1 MIFVYLNLFYSMAA
15 ETIVDCDITVLID
28 LKGMLFLKNVNN
40 AIIIEIL
47 KLGGIALDLNTLN
60 KEQLE
65 AVKTVD
71 GPLLILAGAGSGKT
85 RVITYRVAHLIETG
99 VYPGNILAITFT
111 NKAADEMKE
120 RVIELVGEE
129 AKSMWI
135 STFHSACVRIL
146 RVDIEKL
153 GYNKNFVIYDSQE
166 QEKLIDE
173 CLKELNFDN
182 KIYKPREIL
191 SKIGSLKDTLTDE
204 EDYYKKYADDFKN
217 KVVARTFL
225 LYQKKLKNSNA
236 LDFDDIINKT
246 VKLFQTYPDVLNH
259 YQRKFRYILVDEYQD
274 TNRAQYELIN
284 LLAKGHKNLCVVG
297 DDDQCLLQG
306 TLVNVP
312 SGKVPI
318 ENIKENDKLIC
329 ASGHGEVTVGT
340 ADKVMRKEY
349 EGPIIKIKTA
359 KGHIIKGTPNH
370 IGFAKI
376 NVSPDSYYVYLMYK
390 KNLGYRIGQTRGVRS
405 RKGQLINGMFVRLNQ
420 EHADKM
426 WILRVCE
433 NKGEASYYENYFSA
447 KYGIPMVVFSDK
459 GRNISMDQEMINKLF
474 KEIDTFKAV
483 ENLMRENMIFKEYP
497 HHMCNAVIRGQ
508 STRRIININFFSGKK
523 YISDNFY
530 SHRISLNTT
539 GDELESIMKKNE
551 HHVRPGQRN
560 TWRIETER
568 KEYDDADSYAKKIS
582 QQGYDLEILR
592 RARLTE
598 GKSFMF
604 MPFSHMRPTMSIP
617 VYENGEIIEDVIE
630 DVSVEDY
637 KGYVYD
643 ISIPHLRQY
652 ICENVVVH
660 NCVYGWRGADIRNIL
675 DFEKDYPSC
684 KVIKL
689 EQNYRCTKKI
699 LDAANYVIANNEQ
712 RKPKKLWTEN
722 KTGDN
727 VKFYRAENER
737 GEARFILDEIK
748 SLTLADFKYKDVA
761 ILYRNNA
768 MSRVLEEALI
778 TNNMPYKVIGGFR
791 FYDRMEVKDIM
802 AYLKVINNP
811 LDNISIL
818 RIVNVPKRG
827 IGAST
832 IDNIR
837 EYANQKGISIYSAM
851 LESERIDGLN
861 SRALNAVQKFTSLME
876 SLAAAFEKMDVPD
889 LINEVIEKTGYVDEL
904 KKENTKESTERIEN
918 IQEFYSAALEF
929 KEKSEDKSLSAFLEK
944 LALVS
949 DQDSLDGNGGI
960 TLMTLHTAKGLE
972 FPVVFIAG
980 CEDGIFPHYSARDDK
995 DELEEER
1002 RLCYVGITRAKQKL
1016 YMTCAKQRML
1026 FGRIMFNPISMFVDE
1041 IPETYVDDLSKNDS
1055 SLKVSYDYNSIFN
1068 YKKTENNFLNQP
1080 SYVSQQTKP
1089 VSNSIDSNDVRP
1101 GSKINHKMFGCGTI
1115 VSIKDSDSGK
1125 IITVAFD
1132 KGGIKN
1138 LILNSAP
1145 IEIIS

>member
-1 MIFVYLNLFYSMAA
+1 MAA
-15 ETIVDCDITVLID
+15 ETIADCDITALID

-40 AIIIEIL
+40 AIIIEIS

-85 RVITYRVAHLIETG
+85 RVITYRIAHLIEIG

-120 RVIELVGEE
+120 RVIELIGEE

-146 RVDIEKL
+146 RANIEKL

-182 KIYKPREIL
+182 KLYKPREIL

-246 VKLFQTYPDVLNH
+246 VKLFQTYPDVLNR
-259 YQRKFRYILVDEYQD
+259 YQRKFKYILVDEYQD

-297 DDDQCLLQG
+297 DDDQ
-306 TLVNVP
+306 
-312 SGKVPI
+312 
-318 ENIKENDKLIC
+318 
-329 ASGHGEVTVGT
+329 
-340 ADKVMRKEY
+340 
-349 EGPIIKIKTA
+349 
-359 KGHIIKGTPNH
+359 
-370 IGFAKI
+370 
-376 NVSPDSYYVYLMYK
+376 
-390 KNLGYRIGQTRGVRS
+390 
-405 RKGQLINGMFVRLNQ
+405 
-420 EHADKM
+420 
-426 WILRVCE
+426 
-433 NKGEASYYENYFSA
+433 
-447 KYGIPMVVFSDK
+447 
-459 GRNISMDQEMINKLF
+459 
-474 KEIDTFKAV
+474 
-483 ENLMRENMIFKEYP
+483 
-497 HHMCNAVIRGQ
+497 
-508 STRRIININFFSGKK
+508 
-523 YISDNFY
+523 
-530 SHRISLNTT
+530 
-539 GDELESIMKKNE
+539 SI
-551 HHVRPGQRN
+551 
-560 TWRIETER
+560 
-568 KEYDDADSYAKKIS
+568 
-582 QQGYDLEILR
+582 
-592 RARLTE
+592 
-598 GKSFMF
+598 
-604 MPFSHMRPTMSIP
+604 
-617 VYENGEIIEDVIE
+617 
-630 DVSVEDY
+630 
-637 KGYVYD
+637 
-643 ISIPHLRQY
+643 
-652 ICENVVVH
+652 
-660 NCVYGWRGADIRNIL
+660 YGWRGADIRNIL

-727 VKFYRAENER
+727 IKFYRAENER

-748 SLTLADFKYKDVA
+748 DLTSTDFKYKDVA

-778 TNNMPYKVIGGFR
+778 TNNIPYKVIGGFR

-811 LDNISIL
+811 LDNISVL

-832 IDNIR
+832 IDTIR
-837 EYANQKGISIYSAM
+837 EYANQNEISIYSAI
-851 LESERIDGLN
+851 LESEKIDGLN
-861 SRALNAVQKFTSLME
+861 SRALNAVQKFISLMG
-876 SLAAAFEKMDVPD
+876 SLAAAFEKMDVPE

-944 LALVS
+944 LSLVS
-949 DQDSLDGNGGI
+949 DQDSLDDNGGI
-960 TLMTLHTAKGLE
+960 TLMTLHSAKGLE
-972 FPVVFIAG
+972 FPIVFIAG

-1055 SLKVSYDYNSIFN
+1055 SLKVSYDYKSIFN
-1068 YKKTENNFLNQP
+1068 YKKTQNNFLNQP
-1080 SYVSQQTKP
+1080 SYVSQQIKP
-1089 VSNSIDSNDVRP
+1089 VSNSIDSNDVKP
-1101 GSKINHKMFGCGTI
+1101 GSKINHKIFGCGTI

-1138 LILNSAP
+1138 LMLNSAP

>member
-1 MIFVYLNLFYSMAA
+1 MAA
-15 ETIVDCDITVLID
+15 ETIVDCDITALID

-40 AIIIEIL
+40 AIMIWIL

-85 RVITYRVAHLIETG
+85 RVITYRIAHLIEIG

-120 RVIELVGEE
+120 RVIELIGEE

-146 RVDIEKL
+146 RANIEKL

-182 KIYKPREIL
+182 KLYKPREIL

-246 VKLFQTYPDVLNH
+246 VKLFQTYPDVLNR
-259 YQRKFRYILVDEYQD
+259 YQRKFKYILVDEYQD

-297 DDDQCLLQG
+297 DDDQ
-306 TLVNVP
+306 
-312 SGKVPI
+312 
-318 ENIKENDKLIC
+318 
-329 ASGHGEVTVGT
+329 
-340 ADKVMRKEY
+340 
-349 EGPIIKIKTA
+349 
-359 KGHIIKGTPNH
+359 
-370 IGFAKI
+370 
-376 NVSPDSYYVYLMYK
+376 
-390 KNLGYRIGQTRGVRS
+390 
-405 RKGQLINGMFVRLNQ
+405 
-420 EHADKM
+420 
-426 WILRVCE
+426 
-433 NKGEASYYENYFSA
+433 
-447 KYGIPMVVFSDK
+447 
-459 GRNISMDQEMINKLF
+459 
-474 KEIDTFKAV
+474 
-483 ENLMRENMIFKEYP
+483 
-497 HHMCNAVIRGQ
+497 
-508 STRRIININFFSGKK
+508 
-523 YISDNFY
+523 
-530 SHRISLNTT
+530 
-539 GDELESIMKKNE
+539 SI
-551 HHVRPGQRN
+551 
-560 TWRIETER
+560 
-568 KEYDDADSYAKKIS
+568 
-582 QQGYDLEILR
+582 
-592 RARLTE
+592 
-598 GKSFMF
+598 
-604 MPFSHMRPTMSIP
+604 
-617 VYENGEIIEDVIE
+617 
-630 DVSVEDY
+630 
-637 KGYVYD
+637 
-643 ISIPHLRQY
+643 
-652 ICENVVVH
+652 
-660 NCVYGWRGADIRNIL
+660 YGWRGADIRNIL

-727 VKFYRAENER
+727 IKFYRAENER

-748 SLTLADFKYKDVA
+748 DLTSTDFKYKDVA

-778 TNNMPYKVIGGFR
+778 TNNIPYKVIGGFR

-811 LDNISIL
+811 LDNISVL

-832 IDNIR
+832 IDTIR
-837 EYANQKGISIYSAM
+837 EYANQNEISIYSAI
-851 LESERIDGLN
+851 LESEKIDGLN
-861 SRALNAVQKFTSLME
+861 SRALNAVQKFISLMG
-876 SLAAAFEKMDVPD
+876 SLAAAFEKMDVPE

-944 LALVS
+944 LSLVS
-949 DQDSLDGNGGI
+949 DQDSLDDNGGI
-960 TLMTLHTAKGLE
+960 TLMTLHSAKGLE
-972 FPVVFIAG
+972 FPIVFIAG

-1055 SLKVSYDYNSIFN
+1055 SLKVSYDYKSIFN
-1068 YKKTENNFLNQP
+1068 YKKSQNNFLNQP
-1080 SYVSQQTKP
+1080 SYVSQQIKP
-1089 VSNSIDSNDVRP
+1089 VSNSIDSNDVKP
-1101 GSKINHKMFGCGTI
+1101 GSKINHKIFGCGTI

-1138 LILNSAP
+1138 LMLNSAP

>member
-1 MIFVYLNLFYSMAA
+1 MIW
-15 ETIVDCDITVLID
+15 
-28 LKGMLFLKNVNN
+28 
-40 AIIIEIL
+40 IL

-85 RVITYRVAHLIETG
+85 RVITYRIAHLIEIG

-120 RVIELVGEE
+120 RVIELIGEE

-146 RVDIEKL
+146 RANIEKL

-182 KIYKPREIL
+182 KLYKPREIL

-259 YQRKFRYILVDEYQD
+259 YQRKFKYILVDEYQD

-297 DDDQCLLQG
+297 DDDQ
-306 TLVNVP
+306 
-312 SGKVPI
+312 SI
-318 ENIKENDKLIC
+318 
-329 ASGHGEVTVGT
+329 
-340 ADKVMRKEY
+340 Y
-349 EGPIIKIKTA
+349 
-359 KGHIIKGTPNH
+359 
-370 IGFAKI
+370 
-376 NVSPDSYYVYLMYK
+376 
-390 KNLGYRIGQTRGVRS
+390 
-405 RKGQLINGMFVRLNQ
+405 MF
-420 EHADKM
+420 
-426 WILRVCE
+426 
-433 NKGEASYYENYFSA
+433 
-447 KYGIPMVVFSDK
+447 
-459 GRNISMDQEMINKLF
+459 
-474 KEIDTFKAV
+474 
-483 ENLMRENMIFKEYP
+483 
-497 HHMCNAVIRGQ
+497 
-508 STRRIININFFSGKK
+508 
-523 YISDNFY
+523 
-530 SHRISLNTT
+530 
-539 GDELESIMKKNE
+539 
-551 HHVRPGQRN
+551 
-560 TWRIETER
+560 
-568 KEYDDADSYAKKIS
+568 
-582 QQGYDLEILR
+582 
-592 RARLTE
+592 
-598 GKSFMF
+598 
-604 MPFSHMRPTMSIP
+604 
-617 VYENGEIIEDVIE
+617 
-630 DVSVEDY
+630 
-637 KGYVYD
+637 
-643 ISIPHLRQY
+643 
-652 ICENVVVH
+652 
-660 NCVYGWRGADIRNIL
+660 RGADVRNIL

-727 VKFYRAENER
+727 IKFYRAENER

-748 SLTLADFKYKDVA
+748 DLTSTDFKYKDVA

-778 TNNMPYKVIGGFR
+778 TNNIPYKVIGGFR

-811 LDNISIL
+811 LDNISVL

-832 IDNIR
+832 IDTIR
-837 EYANQKGISIYSAM
+837 EYANQNEISIYSAI
-851 LESERIDGLN
+851 LESEKIDGLN
-861 SRALNAVQKFTSLME
+861 SRALNAVQKFISLMG
-876 SLAAAFEKMDVPD
+876 SLAAAFEKMDVPE

-929 KEKSEDKSLSAFLEK
+929 EEKSEDKSLSAFLEK
-944 LALVS
+944 LSLVS
-949 DQDSLDGNGGI
+949 DQDSLDDNGGI
-960 TLMTLHTAKGLE
+960 TLMTLHSAKGLE
-972 FPVVFIAG
+972 FPIVFIAG

-1055 SLKVSYDYNSIFN
+1055 SLKVSYDYKSIFN
-1068 YKKTENNFLNQP
+1068 YKKTQNNFLNQP
-1080 SYVSQQTKP
+1080 SYVSQQIKP
-1089 VSNSIDSNDVRP
+1089 VSNSIDSNDVKP
-1101 GSKINHKMFGCGTI
+1101 GSKINHKIFGCGTI

-1138 LILNSAP
+1138 LMLNSAP

>member
-1 MIFVYLNLFYSMAA
+1 MAA
-15 ETIVDCDITVLID
+15 ETIVDCDITALID

-40 AIIIEIL
+40 AIMIWIL

-85 RVITYRVAHLIETG
+85 RVITYRIAHLIEIG

-120 RVIELVGEE
+120 RVIELIGEE

-146 RVDIEKL
+146 RANIEKL

-182 KIYKPREIL
+182 KLYKPREIL

-259 YQRKFRYILVDEYQD
+259 YQRKFKYILVDEYQD

-297 DDDQCLLQG
+297 DDDQ
-306 TLVNVP
+306 
-312 SGKVPI
+312 SI
-318 ENIKENDKLIC
+318 
-329 ASGHGEVTVGT
+329 
-340 ADKVMRKEY
+340 Y
-349 EGPIIKIKTA
+349 
-359 KGHIIKGTPNH
+359 
-370 IGFAKI
+370 
-376 NVSPDSYYVYLMYK
+376 
-390 KNLGYRIGQTRGVRS
+390 
-405 RKGQLINGMFVRLNQ
+405 MF
-420 EHADKM
+420 
-426 WILRVCE
+426 
-433 NKGEASYYENYFSA
+433 
-447 KYGIPMVVFSDK
+447 
-459 GRNISMDQEMINKLF
+459 
-474 KEIDTFKAV
+474 
-483 ENLMRENMIFKEYP
+483 
-497 HHMCNAVIRGQ
+497 
-508 STRRIININFFSGKK
+508 
-523 YISDNFY
+523 
-530 SHRISLNTT
+530 
-539 GDELESIMKKNE
+539 
-551 HHVRPGQRN
+551 
-560 TWRIETER
+560 
-568 KEYDDADSYAKKIS
+568 
-582 QQGYDLEILR
+582 
-592 RARLTE
+592 
-598 GKSFMF
+598 
-604 MPFSHMRPTMSIP
+604 
-617 VYENGEIIEDVIE
+617 
-630 DVSVEDY
+630 
-637 KGYVYD
+637 
-643 ISIPHLRQY
+643 
-652 ICENVVVH
+652 
-660 NCVYGWRGADIRNIL
+660 RGADVRNIL

-727 VKFYRAENER
+727 IKFYRAENER

-748 SLTLADFKYKDVA
+748 DLTSTDFKYKDVA

-778 TNNMPYKVIGGFR
+778 TNNIPYKVIGGFR

-811 LDNISIL
+811 LDNISVL

-832 IDNIR
+832 IDTIR
-837 EYANQKGISIYSAM
+837 EYANQNEISIYSAI
-851 LESERIDGLN
+851 LESEKIDGLN
-861 SRALNAVQKFTSLME
+861 SRALNAVQKFISLMG
-876 SLAAAFEKMDVPD
+876 SLAAAFEKMDVPE

-929 KEKSEDKSLSAFLEK
+929 EEKSEDKSLSAFLEK
-944 LALVS
+944 LSLVS
-949 DQDSLDGNGGI
+949 DQDSLDDNGGI
-960 TLMTLHTAKGLE
+960 TLMTLHSAKGLE
-972 FPVVFIAG
+972 FPIVFIAG

-1055 SLKVSYDYNSIFN
+1055 SLKVSYDYKSIFN
-1068 YKKTENNFLNQP
+1068 YKKTQNNFLNQP
-1080 SYVSQQTKP
+1080 SYVSQQIKP
-1089 VSNSIDSNDVRP
+1089 VSNSIDSNDVKP
-1101 GSKINHKMFGCGTI
+1101 GSKINHKIFGCGTI

-1138 LILNSAP
+1138 LMLNSAP

>member
-1 MIFVYLNLFYSMAA
+1 MAA
-15 ETIVDCDITVLID
+15 ETIVDCDITALID

-40 AIIIEIL
+40 AIMIWIL

-85 RVITYRVAHLIETG
+85 RVITYRIAHLIEIG

-120 RVIELVGEE
+120 RVIELIGEE

-146 RVDIEKL
+146 RANIEKL

-182 KIYKPREIL
+182 KLYKPREIL

-259 YQRKFRYILVDEYQD
+259 YQRKFKYILVDEYQD

-297 DDDQCLLQG
+297 DDDQ
-306 TLVNVP
+306 
-312 SGKVPI
+312 SI
-318 ENIKENDKLIC
+318 
-329 ASGHGEVTVGT
+329 
-340 ADKVMRKEY
+340 Y
-349 EGPIIKIKTA
+349 
-359 KGHIIKGTPNH
+359 
-370 IGFAKI
+370 
-376 NVSPDSYYVYLMYK
+376 
-390 KNLGYRIGQTRGVRS
+390 
-405 RKGQLINGMFVRLNQ
+405 MF
-420 EHADKM
+420 
-426 WILRVCE
+426 
-433 NKGEASYYENYFSA
+433 
-447 KYGIPMVVFSDK
+447 
-459 GRNISMDQEMINKLF
+459 
-474 KEIDTFKAV
+474 
-483 ENLMRENMIFKEYP
+483 
-497 HHMCNAVIRGQ
+497 
-508 STRRIININFFSGKK
+508 
-523 YISDNFY
+523 
-530 SHRISLNTT
+530 
-539 GDELESIMKKNE
+539 
-551 HHVRPGQRN
+551 
-560 TWRIETER
+560 
-568 KEYDDADSYAKKIS
+568 
-582 QQGYDLEILR
+582 
-592 RARLTE
+592 
-598 GKSFMF
+598 
-604 MPFSHMRPTMSIP
+604 
-617 VYENGEIIEDVIE
+617 
-630 DVSVEDY
+630 
-637 KGYVYD
+637 
-643 ISIPHLRQY
+643 
-652 ICENVVVH
+652 
-660 NCVYGWRGADIRNIL
+660 RGADVRNIL

-727 VKFYRAENER
+727 IKFYRAENER

-748 SLTLADFKYKDVA
+748 DLTSTDFKYKDVA

-778 TNNMPYKVIGGFR
+778 TNNIPYKVIGGFR

-811 LDNISIL
+811 LDNISVL

-832 IDNIR
+832 IDTIR
-837 EYANQKGISIYSAM
+837 EYANQNEISIYSAI
-851 LESERIDGLN
+851 LESEKIDGLN
-861 SRALNAVQKFTSLME
+861 SRALNAVQKFISLMG
-876 SLAAAFEKMDVPD
+876 SLAAAFEKMDVPE

-929 KEKSEDKSLSAFLEK
+929 EEKSEDKSLSAFLEK
-944 LALVS
+944 LSLVS
-949 DQDSLDGNGGI
+949 DQDSLDDNGGI
-960 TLMTLHTAKGLE
+960 TLMTLHSAKGLE
-972 FPVVFIAG
+972 FPIVFIAG

-1055 SLKVSYDYNSIFN
+1055 SLKVSYDYKSIFN
-1068 YKKTENNFLNQP
+1068 YKKSQNNFLNQP
-1080 SYVSQQTKP
+1080 SYVSQQIKP
-1089 VSNSIDSNDVRP
+1089 VSNSIDSNDVKP
-1101 GSKINHKMFGCGTI
+1101 GSKINHKIFGCGTI

-1138 LILNSAP
+1138 LMLNSAP

>member
-1 MIFVYLNLFYSMAA
+1 MAA
-15 ETIVDCDITVLID
+15 ETIADCDITALID

-40 AIIIEIL
+40 AIMIWIL

-85 RVITYRVAHLIETG
+85 RVITYRIAHLIEIG

-120 RVIELVGEE
+120 RVIELIGEE

-146 RVDIEKL
+146 RANIEKL

-182 KIYKPREIL
+182 KLYKPREIL

-259 YQRKFRYILVDEYQD
+259 YQRKFKYILVDEYQD

-297 DDDQCLLQG
+297 DDDQ
-306 TLVNVP
+306 
-312 SGKVPI
+312 SI
-318 ENIKENDKLIC
+318 
-329 ASGHGEVTVGT
+329 
-340 ADKVMRKEY
+340 Y
-349 EGPIIKIKTA
+349 
-359 KGHIIKGTPNH
+359 
-370 IGFAKI
+370 
-376 NVSPDSYYVYLMYK
+376 
-390 KNLGYRIGQTRGVRS
+390 
-405 RKGQLINGMFVRLNQ
+405 MF
-420 EHADKM
+420 
-426 WILRVCE
+426 
-433 NKGEASYYENYFSA
+433 
-447 KYGIPMVVFSDK
+447 
-459 GRNISMDQEMINKLF
+459 
-474 KEIDTFKAV
+474 
-483 ENLMRENMIFKEYP
+483 
-497 HHMCNAVIRGQ
+497 
-508 STRRIININFFSGKK
+508 
-523 YISDNFY
+523 
-530 SHRISLNTT
+530 
-539 GDELESIMKKNE
+539 
-551 HHVRPGQRN
+551 
-560 TWRIETER
+560 
-568 KEYDDADSYAKKIS
+568 
-582 QQGYDLEILR
+582 
-592 RARLTE
+592 
-598 GKSFMF
+598 
-604 MPFSHMRPTMSIP
+604 
-617 VYENGEIIEDVIE
+617 
-630 DVSVEDY
+630 
-637 KGYVYD
+637 
-643 ISIPHLRQY
+643 
-652 ICENVVVH
+652 
-660 NCVYGWRGADIRNIL
+660 RGADVRNIL

-727 VKFYRAENER
+727 IKFYRAENER

-748 SLTLADFKYKDVA
+748 DLTSTDFKYKDVA

-778 TNNMPYKVIGGFR
+778 TNNIPYKVIGGFR

-811 LDNISIL
+811 LDNISVL

-832 IDNIR
+832 IDTIR
-837 EYANQKGISIYSAM
+837 EYANQNEISIYSAI
-851 LESERIDGLN
+851 LESEKIDGLN
-861 SRALNAVQKFTSLME
+861 SRALNAVQKFISLMG
-876 SLAAAFEKMDVPD
+876 SLAAAFEKMDVPE

-929 KEKSEDKSLSAFLEK
+929 EEKSEDKSLSAFLEK
-944 LALVS
+944 LSLVS
-949 DQDSLDGNGGI
+949 DQDSLDDNGGI
-960 TLMTLHTAKGLE
+960 TLMTLHSAKGLE
-972 FPVVFIAG
+972 FPIVFIAG

-1055 SLKVSYDYNSIFN
+1055 SLKVSYDYKSIFN
-1068 YKKTENNFLNQP
+1068 YKKSQNNFLNQP
-1080 SYVSQQTKP
+1080 SYVSQQIKP
-1089 VSNSIDSNDVRP
+1089 VSNSIDSNDVKP
-1101 GSKINHKMFGCGTI
+1101 GSKINHKIFGCGTI

-1138 LILNSAP
+1138 LMLNSAP

>member
-1 MIFVYLNLFYSMAA
+1 MAA
-15 ETIVDCDITVLID
+15 ETIVDCDITALID

-40 AIIIEIL
+40 AIMIWIL

-85 RVITYRVAHLIETG
+85 RVITYRIAHLIEIG

-120 RVIELVGEE
+120 RVIELIGEE

-146 RVDIEKL
+146 RANIEKL

-182 KIYKPREIL
+182 KLYKPREIL

-259 YQRKFRYILVDEYQD
+259 YQRKFKYILVDEYQD

-297 DDDQCLLQG
+297 DDDQ
-306 TLVNVP
+306 
-312 SGKVPI
+312 
-318 ENIKENDKLIC
+318 
-329 ASGHGEVTVGT
+329 
-340 ADKVMRKEY
+340 
-349 EGPIIKIKTA
+349 
-359 KGHIIKGTPNH
+359 
-370 IGFAKI
+370 
-376 NVSPDSYYVYLMYK
+376 
-390 KNLGYRIGQTRGVRS
+390 
-405 RKGQLINGMFVRLNQ
+405 
-420 EHADKM
+420 
-426 WILRVCE
+426 
-433 NKGEASYYENYFSA
+433 
-447 KYGIPMVVFSDK
+447 
-459 GRNISMDQEMINKLF
+459 
-474 KEIDTFKAV
+474 
-483 ENLMRENMIFKEYP
+483 
-497 HHMCNAVIRGQ
+497 
-508 STRRIININFFSGKK
+508 
-523 YISDNFY
+523 
-530 SHRISLNTT
+530 
-539 GDELESIMKKNE
+539 SI
-551 HHVRPGQRN
+551 
-560 TWRIETER
+560 
-568 KEYDDADSYAKKIS
+568 
-582 QQGYDLEILR
+582 
-592 RARLTE
+592 
-598 GKSFMF
+598 
-604 MPFSHMRPTMSIP
+604 
-617 VYENGEIIEDVIE
+617 
-630 DVSVEDY
+630 
-637 KGYVYD
+637 
-643 ISIPHLRQY
+643 
-652 ICENVVVH
+652 
-660 NCVYGWRGADIRNIL
+660 YGWRGADIRNIL

-727 VKFYRAENER
+727 IKFYRAENER

-748 SLTLADFKYKDVA
+748 DLTSTDFKYKDVA

-778 TNNMPYKVIGGFR
+778 TNNIPYKVIGGFR

-811 LDNISIL
+811 LDNISVL

-832 IDNIR
+832 IDTIR
-837 EYANQKGISIYSAM
+837 EYANQNEISIYSAI
-851 LESERIDGLN
+851 LESEKIDGLN
-861 SRALNAVQKFTSLME
+861 SRALNAVQKFISLMG
-876 SLAAAFEKMDVPD
+876 SLAAAFEKMDVPE

-929 KEKSEDKSLSAFLEK
+929 EEKSEDKSLSAFLEK
-944 LALVS
+944 LSLVS
-949 DQDSLDGNGGI
+949 DQDSLDDNGGI
-960 TLMTLHTAKGLE
+960 TLMTLHSAKGLE
-972 FPVVFIAG
+972 FPIVFIAG

-1055 SLKVSYDYNSIFN
+1055 SLKVSYDYKSIFN
-1068 YKKTENNFLNQP
+1068 YKKTQNNFLNQP
-1080 SYVSQQTKP
+1080 SYVSQQIKP
-1089 VSNSIDSNDVRP
+1089 VSNSIDSNDVKP
-1101 GSKINHKMFGCGTI
+1101 GSKINHKIFGCGTI

-1138 LILNSAP
+1138 LMLNSAP

>member
-1 MIFVYLNLFYSMAA
+1 MAA
-15 ETIVDCDITVLID
+15 ETIVDCDITALID

-40 AIIIEIL
+40 AIMIWIL

-85 RVITYRVAHLIETG
+85 RVITYRIAHLIEIG

-120 RVIELVGEE
+120 RVIELIGEE

-146 RVDIEKL
+146 RANIEKL

-182 KIYKPREIL
+182 KLYKPREIL

-259 YQRKFRYILVDEYQD
+259 YQRKFKYILVDEYQD

-297 DDDQCLLQG
+297 DDDQ
-306 TLVNVP
+306 
-312 SGKVPI
+312 SI
-318 ENIKENDKLIC
+318 
-329 ASGHGEVTVGT
+329 
-340 ADKVMRKEY
+340 Y
-349 EGPIIKIKTA
+349 
-359 KGHIIKGTPNH
+359 
-370 IGFAKI
+370 
-376 NVSPDSYYVYLMYK
+376 
-390 KNLGYRIGQTRGVRS
+390 
-405 RKGQLINGMFVRLNQ
+405 MF
-420 EHADKM
+420 
-426 WILRVCE
+426 
-433 NKGEASYYENYFSA
+433 
-447 KYGIPMVVFSDK
+447 
-459 GRNISMDQEMINKLF
+459 
-474 KEIDTFKAV
+474 
-483 ENLMRENMIFKEYP
+483 
-497 HHMCNAVIRGQ
+497 
-508 STRRIININFFSGKK
+508 
-523 YISDNFY
+523 
-530 SHRISLNTT
+530 
-539 GDELESIMKKNE
+539 
-551 HHVRPGQRN
+551 
-560 TWRIETER
+560 
-568 KEYDDADSYAKKIS
+568 
-582 QQGYDLEILR
+582 
-592 RARLTE
+592 
-598 GKSFMF
+598 
-604 MPFSHMRPTMSIP
+604 
-617 VYENGEIIEDVIE
+617 
-630 DVSVEDY
+630 
-637 KGYVYD
+637 
-643 ISIPHLRQY
+643 
-652 ICENVVVH
+652 
-660 NCVYGWRGADIRNIL
+660 RGADVRNIL

-727 VKFYRAENER
+727 IKFYRAENER

-748 SLTLADFKYKDVA
+748 DLTSTDFKYKDVA

-778 TNNMPYKVIGGFR
+778 TNNIPYKVIGGFR

-811 LDNISIL
+811 LDNISVL

-832 IDNIR
+832 IDTIR
-837 EYANQKGISIYSAM
+837 EYANQNEISIYSAI
-851 LESERIDGLN
+851 LESEKIDGLN
-861 SRALNAVQKFTSLME
+861 SRALNAVQKFISLMG
-876 SLAAAFEKMDVPD
+876 SLAAAFEKMDVPE

-944 LALVS
+944 LSLVS
-949 DQDSLDGNGGI
+949 DQDSLDDNGGI
-960 TLMTLHTAKGLE
+960 TLMTLHSAKGLE
-972 FPVVFIAG
+972 FPIVFIAG

-1055 SLKVSYDYNSIFN
+1055 SLKVSYDYKSIFN
-1068 YKKTENNFLNQP
+1068 YKKSQNNFLNQP
-1080 SYVSQQTKP
+1080 SYVSQQIKP
-1089 VSNSIDSNDVRP
+1089 VSNSIDSNDVKP
-1101 GSKINHKMFGCGTI
+1101 GSKINHKIFGCGTI

-1138 LILNSAP
+1138 LMLNSAP

>member
-1 MIFVYLNLFYSMAA
+1 MAA
-15 ETIVDCDITVLID
+15 ETIADCDITALID

-40 AIIIEIL
+40 AIMIWIL

-85 RVITYRVAHLIETG
+85 RVITYRIAHLIEIG

-120 RVIELVGEE
+120 RVIELIGEE

-146 RVDIEKL
+146 RANIEKL

-182 KIYKPREIL
+182 KLYKPREIL

-259 YQRKFRYILVDEYQD
+259 YQRKFKYILVDEYQD

-297 DDDQCLLQG
+297 DDDQ
-306 TLVNVP
+306 
-312 SGKVPI
+312 
-318 ENIKENDKLIC
+318 
-329 ASGHGEVTVGT
+329 
-340 ADKVMRKEY
+340 
-349 EGPIIKIKTA
+349 
-359 KGHIIKGTPNH
+359 
-370 IGFAKI
+370 
-376 NVSPDSYYVYLMYK
+376 
-390 KNLGYRIGQTRGVRS
+390 
-405 RKGQLINGMFVRLNQ
+405 
-420 EHADKM
+420 
-426 WILRVCE
+426 
-433 NKGEASYYENYFSA
+433 
-447 KYGIPMVVFSDK
+447 
-459 GRNISMDQEMINKLF
+459 
-474 KEIDTFKAV
+474 
-483 ENLMRENMIFKEYP
+483 
-497 HHMCNAVIRGQ
+497 
-508 STRRIININFFSGKK
+508 
-523 YISDNFY
+523 
-530 SHRISLNTT
+530 
-539 GDELESIMKKNE
+539 SI
-551 HHVRPGQRN
+551 
-560 TWRIETER
+560 
-568 KEYDDADSYAKKIS
+568 
-582 QQGYDLEILR
+582 
-592 RARLTE
+592 
-598 GKSFMF
+598 
-604 MPFSHMRPTMSIP
+604 
-617 VYENGEIIEDVIE
+617 
-630 DVSVEDY
+630 
-637 KGYVYD
+637 
-643 ISIPHLRQY
+643 
-652 ICENVVVH
+652 
-660 NCVYGWRGADIRNIL
+660 YGWRGADIRNIL

-727 VKFYRAENER
+727 IKFYRAENER

-748 SLTLADFKYKDVA
+748 DLTSTDFKYKDVA

-778 TNNMPYKVIGGFR
+778 TNNIPYKVIGGFR

-811 LDNISIL
+811 LDNISVL

-832 IDNIR
+832 IDTIR
-837 EYANQKGISIYSAM
+837 EYANQNEISIYSAI
-851 LESERIDGLN
+851 LESEKIDGLN
-861 SRALNAVQKFTSLME
+861 SRALNAVQKFISLMG
-876 SLAAAFEKMDVPD
+876 SLAAAFEKMDVPE

-929 KEKSEDKSLSAFLEK
+929 EEKSEDKSLSAFLEK
-944 LALVS
+944 LSLVS
-949 DQDSLDGNGGI
+949 DQDSLDDNGGI
-960 TLMTLHTAKGLE
+960 TLMTLHSAKGLE
-972 FPVVFIAG
+972 FPIVFIAG

-1055 SLKVSYDYNSIFN
+1055 SLKVSYDYKSIFN
-1068 YKKTENNFLNQP
+1068 YKKTQNNFLNQP
-1080 SYVSQQTKP
+1080 SYVSQQIKP
-1089 VSNSIDSNDVRP
+1089 VSNSIDSNDVKP
-1101 GSKINHKMFGCGTI
+1101 GSKINHKIFGCGTI

-1138 LILNSAP
+1138 LMLNSAP

>member
-1 MIFVYLNLFYSMAA
+1 MAA
-15 ETIVDCDITVLID
+15 ETIVDCDITALID

-40 AIIIEIL
+40 AIMIWIL

-85 RVITYRVAHLIETG
+85 RVITYRIAHLIEIG

-120 RVIELVGEE
+120 RVIELIGEE

-146 RVDIEKL
+146 RANIEKL

-182 KIYKPREIL
+182 KLYKPREIL

-217 KVVARTFL
+217 KVVARTFV

-259 YQRKFRYILVDEYQD
+259 YQRKFKYILVDEYQD

-297 DDDQCLLQG
+297 DDDQ
-306 TLVNVP
+306 
-312 SGKVPI
+312 SI
-318 ENIKENDKLIC
+318 
-329 ASGHGEVTVGT
+329 
-340 ADKVMRKEY
+340 Y
-349 EGPIIKIKTA
+349 
-359 KGHIIKGTPNH
+359 
-370 IGFAKI
+370 
-376 NVSPDSYYVYLMYK
+376 
-390 KNLGYRIGQTRGVRS
+390 
-405 RKGQLINGMFVRLNQ
+405 MF
-420 EHADKM
+420 
-426 WILRVCE
+426 
-433 NKGEASYYENYFSA
+433 
-447 KYGIPMVVFSDK
+447 
-459 GRNISMDQEMINKLF
+459 
-474 KEIDTFKAV
+474 
-483 ENLMRENMIFKEYP
+483 
-497 HHMCNAVIRGQ
+497 
-508 STRRIININFFSGKK
+508 
-523 YISDNFY
+523 
-530 SHRISLNTT
+530 
-539 GDELESIMKKNE
+539 
-551 HHVRPGQRN
+551 
-560 TWRIETER
+560 
-568 KEYDDADSYAKKIS
+568 
-582 QQGYDLEILR
+582 
-592 RARLTE
+592 
-598 GKSFMF
+598 
-604 MPFSHMRPTMSIP
+604 
-617 VYENGEIIEDVIE
+617 
-630 DVSVEDY
+630 
-637 KGYVYD
+637 
-643 ISIPHLRQY
+643 
-652 ICENVVVH
+652 
-660 NCVYGWRGADIRNIL
+660 RGADVRNIL

-727 VKFYRAENER
+727 IKFYRAENER

-748 SLTLADFKYKDVA
+748 DLTSTDFKYKDVA

-778 TNNMPYKVIGGFR
+778 TNNIPYKVIGGFR

-811 LDNISIL
+811 LDNISVL

-832 IDNIR
+832 IDTIR
-837 EYANQKGISIYSAM
+837 EYANQNEISIYSAI
-851 LESERIDGLN
+851 LESEKIDGLN
-861 SRALNAVQKFTSLME
+861 SRALNAVQKFISLMG
-876 SLAAAFEKMDVPD
+876 SLAAAFEKMDVPE

-929 KEKSEDKSLSAFLEK
+929 EEKSEDKSLSAFLEK
-944 LALVS
+944 LSLVS
-949 DQDSLDGNGGI
+949 DQDSLDDNGGI
-960 TLMTLHTAKGLE
+960 TLMTLHSAKGLE
-972 FPVVFIAG
+972 FPIVFIAG

-1055 SLKVSYDYNSIFN
+1055 SLKVSYDYKSIFN
-1068 YKKTENNFLNQP
+1068 YKKTQNNFLNQP
-1080 SYVSQQTKP
+1080 SYVSQQIKP
-1089 VSNSIDSNDVRP
+1089 VSNSIDSNDVKP
-1101 GSKINHKMFGCGTI
+1101 GSKINHKIFGCGTI

-1138 LILNSAP
+1138 LMLNSAP

>member
-1 MIFVYLNLFYSMAA
+1 MAA
-15 ETIVDCDITVLID
+15 ETIVDCDITALID

-40 AIIIEIL
+40 AIMIWIL

-85 RVITYRVAHLIETG
+85 RVITYRIAHLIEIG

-120 RVIELVGEE
+120 RVIELIGEE

-146 RVDIEKL
+146 RANIEKL

-182 KIYKPREIL
+182 KLYKPREIL

-246 VKLFQTYPDVLNH
+246 VKLFQTYPDVLNR
-259 YQRKFRYILVDEYQD
+259 YQRKFKYILVDEYQD

-297 DDDQCLLQG
+297 DDDQ
-306 TLVNVP
+306 
-312 SGKVPI
+312 
-318 ENIKENDKLIC
+318 
-329 ASGHGEVTVGT
+329 
-340 ADKVMRKEY
+340 
-349 EGPIIKIKTA
+349 
-359 KGHIIKGTPNH
+359 
-370 IGFAKI
+370 
-376 NVSPDSYYVYLMYK
+376 
-390 KNLGYRIGQTRGVRS
+390 
-405 RKGQLINGMFVRLNQ
+405 
-420 EHADKM
+420 
-426 WILRVCE
+426 
-433 NKGEASYYENYFSA
+433 
-447 KYGIPMVVFSDK
+447 
-459 GRNISMDQEMINKLF
+459 
-474 KEIDTFKAV
+474 
-483 ENLMRENMIFKEYP
+483 
-497 HHMCNAVIRGQ
+497 
-508 STRRIININFFSGKK
+508 
-523 YISDNFY
+523 
-530 SHRISLNTT
+530 
-539 GDELESIMKKNE
+539 SI
-551 HHVRPGQRN
+551 
-560 TWRIETER
+560 
-568 KEYDDADSYAKKIS
+568 
-582 QQGYDLEILR
+582 
-592 RARLTE
+592 
-598 GKSFMF
+598 
-604 MPFSHMRPTMSIP
+604 
-617 VYENGEIIEDVIE
+617 
-630 DVSVEDY
+630 
-637 KGYVYD
+637 
-643 ISIPHLRQY
+643 
-652 ICENVVVH
+652 
-660 NCVYGWRGADIRNIL
+660 YGWRGADIRNIL

-727 VKFYRAENER
+727 IKFYRAENER

-748 SLTLADFKYKDVA
+748 DLTSTDFKYKDVA

-778 TNNMPYKVIGGFR
+778 TNNIPYKVIGGFR

-811 LDNISIL
+811 LDNISVL

-832 IDNIR
+832 IDTIR
-837 EYANQKGISIYSAM
+837 EYANQNEISIYSAI
-851 LESERIDGLN
+851 LESEKIDGLN
-861 SRALNAVQKFTSLME
+861 SRALNAVQKFISLMG
-876 SLAAAFEKMDVPD
+876 SLAAAFEKMDVPE

-944 LALVS
+944 LSLVS
-949 DQDSLDGNGGI
+949 DQDSLDDNGGI
-960 TLMTLHTAKGLE
+960 TLMTLHSAKGLE
-972 FPVVFIAG
+972 FPIVFIAG

-1055 SLKVSYDYNSIFN
+1055 SLKVSYDYKSIFN
-1068 YKKTENNFLNQP
+1068 YKKTQNNFLNQP
-1080 SYVSQQTKP
+1080 SYVSQQIKP
-1089 VSNSIDSNDVRP
+1089 VSNSIDSNDVKP
-1101 GSKINHKMFGCGTI
+1101 GSKINHKIFGCGTI

-1138 LILNSAP
+1138 LMLNSAP

>member
-1 MIFVYLNLFYSMAA
+1 MAA
-15 ETIVDCDITVLID
+15 ETIVDCDITALID

-40 AIIIEIL
+40 AIMIWIL

-85 RVITYRVAHLIETG
+85 RVITYRIAHLIEIG

-120 RVIELVGEE
+120 RVIELIGEE

-146 RVDIEKL
+146 RANIEKL

-182 KIYKPREIL
+182 KLYKPREIL

-259 YQRKFRYILVDEYQD
+259 YQRKFKYILVDEYQD

-297 DDDQCLLQG
+297 DDDQ
-306 TLVNVP
+306 
-312 SGKVPI
+312 
-318 ENIKENDKLIC
+318 
-329 ASGHGEVTVGT
+329 
-340 ADKVMRKEY
+340 
-349 EGPIIKIKTA
+349 
-359 KGHIIKGTPNH
+359 
-370 IGFAKI
+370 
-376 NVSPDSYYVYLMYK
+376 
-390 KNLGYRIGQTRGVRS
+390 
-405 RKGQLINGMFVRLNQ
+405 
-420 EHADKM
+420 
-426 WILRVCE
+426 
-433 NKGEASYYENYFSA
+433 
-447 KYGIPMVVFSDK
+447 
-459 GRNISMDQEMINKLF
+459 
-474 KEIDTFKAV
+474 
-483 ENLMRENMIFKEYP
+483 
-497 HHMCNAVIRGQ
+497 
-508 STRRIININFFSGKK
+508 
-523 YISDNFY
+523 
-530 SHRISLNTT
+530 
-539 GDELESIMKKNE
+539 SI
-551 HHVRPGQRN
+551 
-560 TWRIETER
+560 
-568 KEYDDADSYAKKIS
+568 
-582 QQGYDLEILR
+582 
-592 RARLTE
+592 
-598 GKSFMF
+598 
-604 MPFSHMRPTMSIP
+604 
-617 VYENGEIIEDVIE
+617 
-630 DVSVEDY
+630 
-637 KGYVYD
+637 
-643 ISIPHLRQY
+643 
-652 ICENVVVH
+652 
-660 NCVYGWRGADIRNIL
+660 YGWRGADIRNIL

-727 VKFYRAENER
+727 IKFYRAENER

-748 SLTLADFKYKDVA
+748 DLTSTDFKYKDVA

-778 TNNMPYKVIGGFR
+778 TNNIPYKVIGGFR

-811 LDNISIL
+811 LDNISVL

-832 IDNIR
+832 IDTIR
-837 EYANQKGISIYSAM
+837 EYANQNEISIYSAI
-851 LESERIDGLN
+851 LESEKIDGLN
-861 SRALNAVQKFTSLME
+861 SRALNAVQKFISLMG
-876 SLAAAFEKMDVPD
+876 SLAAAFEKMDVPE

-944 LALVS
+944 LSLVS
-949 DQDSLDGNGGI
+949 DQDSLDDNGGI
-960 TLMTLHTAKGLE
+960 TLMTLHSAKGLE
-972 FPVVFIAG
+972 FPIVFIAG

-1055 SLKVSYDYNSIFN
+1055 SLKVSYDYKSIFN
-1068 YKKTENNFLNQP
+1068 YKKTQNNFLNQP
-1080 SYVSQQTKP
+1080 SYVSQQIKP
-1089 VSNSIDSNDVRP
+1089 VSNSIDSNDVKP
-1101 GSKINHKMFGCGTI
+1101 GSKINHKIFGCGTI

-1138 LILNSAP
+1138 LMLNSAP

>member
-1 MIFVYLNLFYSMAA
+1 MAA
-15 ETIVDCDITVLID
+15 ETIADCDITALID

-40 AIIIEIL
+40 AIMIWIL

-85 RVITYRVAHLIETG
+85 RVITYRIAHLIEIG

-120 RVIELVGEE
+120 RVIELIGEE

-146 RVDIEKL
+146 RANIEKL

-182 KIYKPREIL
+182 KLYKPREIL

-204 EDYYKKYADDFKN
+204 EDYYKRYADDFKN

-246 VKLFQTYPDVLNH
+246 VKLFQTYPDVLNR
-259 YQRKFRYILVDEYQD
+259 YQRKFKYILVDEYQD

-297 DDDQCLLQG
+297 DDDQ
-306 TLVNVP
+306 
-312 SGKVPI
+312 
-318 ENIKENDKLIC
+318 
-329 ASGHGEVTVGT
+329 
-340 ADKVMRKEY
+340 
-349 EGPIIKIKTA
+349 
-359 KGHIIKGTPNH
+359 
-370 IGFAKI
+370 
-376 NVSPDSYYVYLMYK
+376 
-390 KNLGYRIGQTRGVRS
+390 
-405 RKGQLINGMFVRLNQ
+405 
-420 EHADKM
+420 
-426 WILRVCE
+426 
-433 NKGEASYYENYFSA
+433 
-447 KYGIPMVVFSDK
+447 
-459 GRNISMDQEMINKLF
+459 
-474 KEIDTFKAV
+474 
-483 ENLMRENMIFKEYP
+483 
-497 HHMCNAVIRGQ
+497 
-508 STRRIININFFSGKK
+508 
-523 YISDNFY
+523 
-530 SHRISLNTT
+530 
-539 GDELESIMKKNE
+539 SI
-551 HHVRPGQRN
+551 
-560 TWRIETER
+560 
-568 KEYDDADSYAKKIS
+568 
-582 QQGYDLEILR
+582 
-592 RARLTE
+592 
-598 GKSFMF
+598 
-604 MPFSHMRPTMSIP
+604 
-617 VYENGEIIEDVIE
+617 
-630 DVSVEDY
+630 
-637 KGYVYD
+637 
-643 ISIPHLRQY
+643 
-652 ICENVVVH
+652 
-660 NCVYGWRGADIRNIL
+660 YGWRGADIRNIL

-727 VKFYRAENER
+727 IKFYRAENER

-748 SLTLADFKYKDVA
+748 DLTSTDFKYKDVA

-778 TNNMPYKVIGGFR
+778 TNNIPYKVIGGFR

-811 LDNISIL
+811 LDNISVL

-832 IDNIR
+832 IDTIR
-837 EYANQKGISIYSAM
+837 EYANQNEISIYSAI
-851 LESERIDGLN
+851 LESEKIDGLN
-861 SRALNAVQKFTSLME
+861 SRALNAVQKFISLMG
-876 SLAAAFEKMDVPD
+876 SLAAAFEKMDVPE

-929 KEKSEDKSLSAFLEK
+929 EEKSEDKSLSAFLEK
-944 LALVS
+944 LSLVS
-949 DQDSLDGNGGI
+949 DQDSLDDNGGI
-960 TLMTLHTAKGLE
+960 TLMTLHSAKGLE
-972 FPVVFIAG
+972 FPIVFIAG

-1055 SLKVSYDYNSIFN
+1055 SLKVSYDYKSIFN
-1068 YKKTENNFLNQP
+1068 YKKSQNNFLNQP
-1080 SYVSQQTKP
+1080 SYVSQQIKP
-1089 VSNSIDSNDVRP
+1089 VSNSIDSNDVKP
-1101 GSKINHKMFGCGTI
+1101 GSKINHKIFGCGTI

-1138 LILNSAP
+1138 LMLNSAP

>member
-1 MIFVYLNLFYSMAA
+1 MAA
-15 ETIVDCDITVLID
+15 ETIADCDITALID

-40 AIIIEIL
+40 AIMIWIL

-85 RVITYRVAHLIETG
+85 RVITYRIAHLIEIG

-120 RVIELVGEE
+120 RVIELIGEE

-146 RVDIEKL
+146 RANIEKL

-182 KIYKPREIL
+182 KLYKPREIL

-246 VKLFQTYPDVLNH
+246 VKLFQTYPDVLNR
-259 YQRKFRYILVDEYQD
+259 YQRKFKYILVDEYQD

-297 DDDQCLLQG
+297 DDDQ
-306 TLVNVP
+306 
-312 SGKVPI
+312 
-318 ENIKENDKLIC
+318 
-329 ASGHGEVTVGT
+329 
-340 ADKVMRKEY
+340 
-349 EGPIIKIKTA
+349 
-359 KGHIIKGTPNH
+359 
-370 IGFAKI
+370 
-376 NVSPDSYYVYLMYK
+376 
-390 KNLGYRIGQTRGVRS
+390 
-405 RKGQLINGMFVRLNQ
+405 
-420 EHADKM
+420 
-426 WILRVCE
+426 
-433 NKGEASYYENYFSA
+433 
-447 KYGIPMVVFSDK
+447 
-459 GRNISMDQEMINKLF
+459 
-474 KEIDTFKAV
+474 
-483 ENLMRENMIFKEYP
+483 
-497 HHMCNAVIRGQ
+497 
-508 STRRIININFFSGKK
+508 
-523 YISDNFY
+523 
-530 SHRISLNTT
+530 
-539 GDELESIMKKNE
+539 SI
-551 HHVRPGQRN
+551 
-560 TWRIETER
+560 
-568 KEYDDADSYAKKIS
+568 
-582 QQGYDLEILR
+582 
-592 RARLTE
+592 
-598 GKSFMF
+598 
-604 MPFSHMRPTMSIP
+604 
-617 VYENGEIIEDVIE
+617 
-630 DVSVEDY
+630 
-637 KGYVYD
+637 
-643 ISIPHLRQY
+643 
-652 ICENVVVH
+652 
-660 NCVYGWRGADIRNIL
+660 YGWRGADIRNIL

-727 VKFYRAENER
+727 IKFYRAENER

-748 SLTLADFKYKDVA
+748 DLTSTDFKYKDVA

-778 TNNMPYKVIGGFR
+778 TNNIPYKVIGGFR

-811 LDNISIL
+811 LDNISVL

-832 IDNIR
+832 IDTIR
-837 EYANQKGISIYSAM
+837 EYANQNEISIYSAI
-851 LESERIDGLN
+851 LESEKIDGLN
-861 SRALNAVQKFTSLME
+861 SRALNAVQKFISLMG
-876 SLAAAFEKMDVPD
+876 SLAAAFEKMDVPE

-929 KEKSEDKSLSAFLEK
+929 EEKSEDKSLSAFLEK
-944 LALVS
+944 LSLVS
-949 DQDSLDGNGGI
+949 DQDSLDDNGGI
-960 TLMTLHTAKGLE
+960 TLMTLHSAKGLE
-972 FPVVFIAG
+972 FPIVFIAG

-1055 SLKVSYDYNSIFN
+1055 SLKVSYDYKSIFN
-1068 YKKTENNFLNQP
+1068 YKKSQNNFLNQP
-1080 SYVSQQTKP
+1080 SYVSQQIKP
-1089 VSNSIDSNDVRP
+1089 VSNSIDSNDVKP
-1101 GSKINHKMFGCGTI
+1101 GSKINHKIFGCGTI

-1138 LILNSAP
+1138 LMLNSAP

>member
-1 MIFVYLNLFYSMAA
+1 MAA
-15 ETIVDCDITVLID
+15 ETIVDCDITALID

-40 AIIIEIL
+40 AIMIWIL

-85 RVITYRVAHLIETG
+85 RVITYRIAHLIEIG

-120 RVIELVGEE
+120 RVIELIGEE

-146 RVDIEKL
+146 RANIEKL

-182 KIYKPREIL
+182 KLYKPREIL

-246 VKLFQTYPDVLNH
+246 VKLFQTYPDVLNR
-259 YQRKFRYILVDEYQD
+259 YQRKFKYILVDEYQD

-297 DDDQCLLQG
+297 DDDQ
-306 TLVNVP
+306 
-312 SGKVPI
+312 SI
-318 ENIKENDKLIC
+318 
-329 ASGHGEVTVGT
+329 
-340 ADKVMRKEY
+340 Y
-349 EGPIIKIKTA
+349 
-359 KGHIIKGTPNH
+359 
-370 IGFAKI
+370 
-376 NVSPDSYYVYLMYK
+376 
-390 KNLGYRIGQTRGVRS
+390 
-405 RKGQLINGMFVRLNQ
+405 MF
-420 EHADKM
+420 
-426 WILRVCE
+426 
-433 NKGEASYYENYFSA
+433 
-447 KYGIPMVVFSDK
+447 
-459 GRNISMDQEMINKLF
+459 
-474 KEIDTFKAV
+474 
-483 ENLMRENMIFKEYP
+483 
-497 HHMCNAVIRGQ
+497 
-508 STRRIININFFSGKK
+508 
-523 YISDNFY
+523 
-530 SHRISLNTT
+530 
-539 GDELESIMKKNE
+539 
-551 HHVRPGQRN
+551 
-560 TWRIETER
+560 
-568 KEYDDADSYAKKIS
+568 
-582 QQGYDLEILR
+582 
-592 RARLTE
+592 
-598 GKSFMF
+598 
-604 MPFSHMRPTMSIP
+604 
-617 VYENGEIIEDVIE
+617 
-630 DVSVEDY
+630 
-637 KGYVYD
+637 
-643 ISIPHLRQY
+643 
-652 ICENVVVH
+652 
-660 NCVYGWRGADIRNIL
+660 RGADVRNIL

-727 VKFYRAENER
+727 IKFYRAENER

-748 SLTLADFKYKDVA
+748 DLTSTDFKYKDVA

-778 TNNMPYKVIGGFR
+778 TNNIPYKVIGGFR

-811 LDNISIL
+811 LDNISVL

-832 IDNIR
+832 IDTIR
-837 EYANQKGISIYSAM
+837 EYANQNEISIYSAI
-851 LESERIDGLN
+851 LESEKIDGLN
-861 SRALNAVQKFTSLME
+861 SRALNAVQKFISLMG
-876 SLAAAFEKMDVPD
+876 SLAAAFEKMDVPE

-944 LALVS
+944 LSLVS
-949 DQDSLDGNGGI
+949 DQDSLDDNGGI
-960 TLMTLHTAKGLE
+960 TLMTLHSAKGLE
-972 FPVVFIAG
+972 FPIVFIAG

-1055 SLKVSYDYNSIFN
+1055 SLKVSYDYKSIFN
-1068 YKKTENNFLNQP
+1068 YKKTQNNFLNQP
-1080 SYVSQQTKP
+1080 SYVSQQIKP
-1089 VSNSIDSNDVRP
+1089 VSNSIDSNDVKP
-1101 GSKINHKMFGCGTI
+1101 GSKINHKIFGCGTI

-1138 LILNSAP
+1138 LMLNSAP